1 MPKRGRKYR
10 EAQELVDRTRTYS
23 PEEAIELVKR
33 SSYGDFDASVDLHLC
48 MNLDPR
54 RADQLLRGMVLLPHG
69 SGKQVRIVVFAEGE
83 ASKIAEE
90 AGADHVGSDELA
102 KKIADGWFDF
112 DVAIAVPQ
120 MMGKVGGL
128 GRVLGPRG
136 LMPNPKT
143 GTVVQADDLGR
154 VVTEARQGRAEYRLD
169 KTANVHVPIGKTSF
183 STEQLLGNL
192 TAVMEAIV
200 RAKPSGAKG
209 QYVKRITLTSTM
221 GPGVK
226 LDINQAVELQSI

>member
-10 EAQELVDRTRTYS
+10 EAQELVDGTRTYS

-33 SSYGDFDASVDLHLC
+33 TSYGDFDASVDLHLC

>member
-1 MPKRGRKYR
+1 
-10 EAQELVDRTRTYS
+10 
-23 PEEAIELVKR
+23 
-33 SSYGDFDASVDLHLC
+33 
-48 MNLDPR
+48 
-54 RADQLLRGMVLLPHG
+54 
-69 SGKQVRIVVFAEGE
+69 
-83 ASKIAEE
+83 
-90 AGADHVGSDELA
+90 
-102 KKIADGWFDF
+102 
-112 DVAIAVPQ
+112 
-120 MMGKVGGL
+120 MMGKVGRL

-183 STEQLLGNL
+183 SAEQLLGNL

-221 GPGVK
+221 GPGIK
-226 LDINQAVELQSI
+226 LDINQAVELKSI

>member
-10 EAQELVDRTRTYS
+10 EAEKLVDRTRSYS
-23 PEEAIELVKR
+23 PEEAIELVKQ
-33 SSYGDFDASVDLHLC
+33 SSYGTFDASVDLHLC

-83 ASKIAEE
+83 AAKFAED

-120 MMGKVGGL
+120 MMGKVGRL

-154 VVTEARQGRAEYRLD
+154 AVTEARQGRAEYRLD

-183 STEQLLGNL
+183 SSEQLLGNL
-192 TAVMEAIV
+192 TVVMEAIV
-200 RAKPSGAKG
+200 RAKPAGAKG
-209 QYVKRITLTSTM
+209 QYVKKITLTSTM
-221 GPGVK
+221 GPGIK
-226 LDINQAVELQSI
+226 LDINQAVELKSI

>member
-10 EAQELVDRTRTYS
+10 EAEKLVDRTKTYS
-23 PEEAIELVKR
+23 PEEAIELVKQ
-33 SSYGDFDASVDLHLC
+33 SSFGAFDASVDLHLC

-83 ASKIAEE
+83 AAKFAED
-90 AGADHVGSDELA
+90 AGADHVGSDDLA

-120 MMGKVGGL
+120 MMGKVGRL

-192 TAVMEAIV
+192 TAIMEAIV

-221 GPGVK
+221 GPGIK
-226 LDINQAVELQSI
+226 LDINQAVELKSI

>member
-10 EAQELVDRTRTYS
+10 EAEKLVDRTRSYS
-23 PEEAIELVKR
+23 PEEAIELVKQ
-33 SSYGDFDASVDLHLC
+33 SSYGTFDASVDLHLC

-83 ASKIAEE
+83 AAKFAED
-90 AGADHVGSDELA
+90 AGADHVGSDDLA

-120 MMGKVGGL
+120 MMGKVGRL

-183 STEQLLGNL
+183 SAEQLLGNL
-192 TAVMEAIV
+192 TAIMEAIA

-209 QYVKRITLTSTM
+209 QYIKRITLTATM
-221 GPGVK
+221 GPGIK
-226 LDINQAVELQSI
+226 LDINQAVELKSI